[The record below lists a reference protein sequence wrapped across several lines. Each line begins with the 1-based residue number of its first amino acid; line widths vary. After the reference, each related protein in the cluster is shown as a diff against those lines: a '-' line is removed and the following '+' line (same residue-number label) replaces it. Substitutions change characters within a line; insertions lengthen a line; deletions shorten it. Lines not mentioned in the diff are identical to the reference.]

1 MRNLFYAF
9 CHKNEKN
16 STCRYCWSCKIVW
29 IHIQVLYKVWSLEIN
44 LGYMVTILKR
54 KCRVLTG
61 KHRTHHE
68 YRKCISQK
76 QMWIMLF
83 IFFDIQG
90 IVQVE
95 FMPRGTNVNTEYYKG
110 LLECLQNNMQWKR
123 PEKWKNRFVLHH
135 DNALCHTSVVIHQF
149 LADKNYRVPSS
160 WMAKGTKLM

>member
-110 LLECLQNNMQWKR
+110 LLECLQNNMQWKGQKSGR
-123 PEKWKNRFVLHH
+123 TDLCFIMTMLCVTRLLSSTSFWLIKITVSPHH
-135 DNALCHTSVVIHQF
+135 GWQRGQN
-149 LADKNYRVPSS
+149 
-160 WMAKGTKLM
+160 